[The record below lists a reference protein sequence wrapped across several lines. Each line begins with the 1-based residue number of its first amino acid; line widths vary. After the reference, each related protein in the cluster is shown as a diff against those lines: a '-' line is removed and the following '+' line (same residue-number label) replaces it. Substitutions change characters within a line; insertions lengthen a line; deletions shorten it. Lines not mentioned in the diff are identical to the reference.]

1 MQIVIY
7 AFVTLFATLMGSIA
21 GMGGGVIIKPVFDA
35 FAQYDAVTVGL
46 ITSVTVFAMALVSIS
61 RHIAMKTK
69 IDLKAGAVL
78 CGGSVIGGYAGQ
90 FLLERVDALL
100 QNNGLLIIIQNIILF
115 VLIIGVILYMVFK
128 SRIRSLNT
136 TRPLPVLLCG
146 LILGA
151 LSSFLGIGGG
161 PFNVAIIL
169 FVLGCD
175 TRMAAVYSILTILF
189 AQLSKLITV
198 AVTTGYAH
206 YDLSVLPVIVL
217 CGVAG
222 GFLGAKFN
230 TSLHNKAVERCFN
243 IMQVIIL
250 CITLSNIVRYG
261 LRLAA

>member
-1 MQIVIY
+1 MIIVIY
-7 AFVTLFATLMGSIA
+7 ALVTLFATSMGSIA

-35 FAQYDAVTVGL
+35 FAQYDAVTVGV
-46 ITSVTVFAMALVSIS
+46 ITSITVFAMALVSIS
-61 RHIAMKTK
+61 RHIMMKTK
-69 IDLKAGAVL
+69 IEPRVALVL
-78 CGGSVIGGYAGQ
+78 CGGSIAGGYAGQ
-90 FLLERVDALL
+90 FLLEQADSLL
-100 QNNGLLIIIQNIILF
+100 QNNALLIMIQNVMLF
-115 VLIIGVILYMVFK
+115 VLIIGVVLYMAFK
-128 SRIRSLNT
+128 SRIRTLNT
-136 TRPLPVLLCG
+136 TRSLLVLLCG

-189 AQLSKLITV
+189 SQLSKLVTV
-198 AVTTGYAH
+198 ALTTGYAQ
-206 YDLSVLPVIVL
+206 YDLGILPIIVL

-230 TSLHNKAVERCFN
+230 KSLPDKAVDRCFN
-243 IMQVIIL
+243 IMQIIIL

>member
-1 MQIVIY
+1 MQVVIY
-7 AFVTLFATLMGSIA
+7 ALVTLFATLMGSIA

-46 ITSVTVFAMALVSIS
+46 ITSITVFAMSLVSVS
-61 RHIAMKTK
+61 RHMVMKTK
-69 IDLKAGAVL
+69 IDPRAGAVL
-78 CGGSVIGGYAGQ
+78 CLGSIAGGYTGQ
-90 FLLERVDALL
+90 FLLGRLDAVL
-100 QNNGLLIIIQNIILF
+100 QNNDLLIVVQNVMLF
-115 VLIIGVILYMVFK
+115 VLIICVVLYMAFK

-136 TRPLPVLLCG
+136 TKPVPVLLCG
-146 LILGA
+146 LVLGA

-169 FVLGCD
+169 FVIGCD
-175 TRMAAVYSILTILF
+175 MRMAAVYSILTILF
-189 AQLSKLITV
+189 SQLSKLVTV
-198 AVTTGYAH
+198 AFTTGYAQ
-206 YDLSVLPVIVL
+206 YDLSVLPIIVL

-243 IMQVIIL
+243 IMQIIIL

-261 LRLAA
+261 LL

>member
-1 MQIVIY
+1 MQVVIY
-7 AFVTLFATLMGSIA
+7 ALVTLFATLMGSIA

-46 ITSVTVFAMALVSIS
+46 ITSITVFAMSLVSVS
-61 RHIAMKTK
+61 RHMVMKTK
-69 IDLKAGAVL
+69 IDPRAGAVL
-78 CGGSVIGGYAGQ
+78 CLGSIAGGYTGQ
-90 FLLERVDALL
+90 FLLGRLDAVL
-100 QNNGLLIIIQNIILF
+100 QNNDLLIVVQNVMLF
-115 VLIIGVILYMVFK
+115 VLIICVVLYMAYK

-136 TRPLPVLLCG
+136 TKPVPVLLCG

-169 FVLGCD
+169 FVIGCD
-175 TRMAAVYSILTILF
+175 MRMAAVYSILTILF
-189 AQLSKLITV
+189 SQLSKLVTV
-198 AVTTGYAH
+198 AFTTGYAQ
-206 YDLSVLPVIVL
+206 YDLSVLPIIVL

-243 IMQVIIL
+243 IMQIIIL

-261 LRLAA
+261 LL